1 MIILNYLVPRKIIIL
16 YLPLGWGWEKYL
28 TYPNSYIYNPT
39 TVAFL
44 WLHLRQSVYLYDC
57 LSQYIHLSLHMC
69 LPISVY
75 LSLLHLFRS
84 LLISYLLQYLSVNLP
99 PSGYCLYLF
108 NCLSISQLIFL
119 SIWLPIW
126 SDLAKFHHFGN
137 ILLIFVKWLR
147 VYSVFGQN
155 FEPTLAKL

>member
-16 YLPLGWGWEKYL
+16 YLPLDWGWEKYL

-57 LSQYIHLSLHMC
+57 LSQYMC

-75 LSLLHLFRS
+75 LSLLHLNRS
-84 LLISYLLQYLSVNLP
+84 LLIANLLQYLSVNLP

-147 VYSVFGQN
+147 VYSVSVFGN
-155 FEPTLAKL
+155 FLSLLCKNN